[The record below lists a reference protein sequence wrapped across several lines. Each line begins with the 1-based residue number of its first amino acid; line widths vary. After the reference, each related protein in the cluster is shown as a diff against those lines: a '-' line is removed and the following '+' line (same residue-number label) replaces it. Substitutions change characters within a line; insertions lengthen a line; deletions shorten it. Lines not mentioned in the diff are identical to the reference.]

1 MQAGIAEGGC
11 YGVMVRKGSEY
22 QSYQDVVIDAL
33 AHSNEWE
40 DEKTALAWIVQNGYQ
55 ARKRWSGFDKILK
68 KVALRRM
75 QKKDEKE

>member
-1 MQAGIAEGGC
+1 M
-11 YGVMVRKGSEY
+11 
-22 QSYQDVVIDAL
+22 VIDAL

-68 KVALRRM
+68 EVALRRM